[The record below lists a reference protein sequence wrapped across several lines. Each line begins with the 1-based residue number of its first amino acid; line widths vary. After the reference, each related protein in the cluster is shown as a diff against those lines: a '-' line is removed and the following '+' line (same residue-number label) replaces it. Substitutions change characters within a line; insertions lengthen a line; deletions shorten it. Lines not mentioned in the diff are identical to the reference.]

1 LWVLKLQNIFF
12 HYLISIN
19 YKYLACRKLILLGLQ
34 ALLKIKSFKQKKKIK
49 IIFELIKVVFA

>member
-1 LWVLKLQNIFF
+1 
-12 HYLISIN
+12 
-19 YKYLACRKLILLGLQ
+19 LILLGLQ